1 MTKYLGVG
9 RIQNAE
15 IWNMALYPFEENILL
30 CFRFKLTPT
39 WKMWTEFKEKL
50 KIKWLKLEQKISK

>member
-15 IWNMALYPFEENILL
+15 IWNMALY
-30 CFRFKLTPT
+30 RFWRKYSALFPIQTDSY
-39 WKMWTEFKEKL
+39 L
-50 KIKWLKLEQKISK
+50 KNVNWISRKAEDKTAKIGVKDF